1 MYAFGKYSRNA
12 CRAGKVIIRSPIAQG
27 RRISMCFSGGNF
39 FAIFDKILNDEIRN
53 TKFQSSPLPPSK
65 PDHNTRLTPGVK
77 MFILFTM
84 RICGQEFSIGILD
97 RIGTAIA
104 GMPDISRRALSW
116 KVCEWLN

>member
-1 MYAFGKYSRNA
+1 
-12 CRAGKVIIRSPIAQG
+12 
-27 RRISMCFSGGNF
+27 
-39 FAIFDKILNDEIRN
+39 
-53 TKFQSSPLPPSK
+53 
-65 PDHNTRLTPGVK
+65 